1 MLYFNRLYC
10 HIFLFR
16 YMICN
21 KVETRQRRE
30 QVKKL
35 KDELSVL
42 LSKLDK

>member
-1 MLYFNRLYC
+1 
-10 HIFLFR
+10 
-16 YMICN
+16 MICN
-21 KVETRQRRE
+21 KLETRQRRE